1 MAWLIVYGVLSLLTF
16 VVLTISTVVGIKE
29 ANSIF
34 KFPIYRVQDCLFRL
48 ILLSIFFL
56 LPVYLDCIHHSNL
69 RRPMILS
76 CLKNQRP
83 VISCETT
90 NHRSLDEIL

>member
-1 MAWLIVYGVLSLLTF
+1 MAWLIVYGILSLLTF

-48 ILLSIFFL
+48 ILLSIFFPFTWIAL
-56 LPVYLDCIHHSNL
+56 IIQIFVD
-69 RRPMILS
+69 R
-76 CLKNQRP
+76 
-83 VISCETT
+83 
-90 NHRSLDEIL
+90 